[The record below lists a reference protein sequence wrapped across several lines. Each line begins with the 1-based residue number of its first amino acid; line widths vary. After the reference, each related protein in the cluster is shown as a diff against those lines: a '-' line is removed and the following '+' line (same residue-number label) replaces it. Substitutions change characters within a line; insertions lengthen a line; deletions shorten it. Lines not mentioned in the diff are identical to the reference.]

1 MRPHADTR
9 LPTAT
14 RAPSVSRRLATTT
27 LLVASLA
34 GFALPA
40 VAQTPAP
47 APTPKQIVTA
57 FYEQAFVKGDARA
70 AILKYISP
78 TTYIQHNPTVPDGRD
93 AVLAALPGW
102 LDKTG
107 IRAEVKRVIADGNL
121 VVVHARWA
129 VPGKAEVPAL
139 AVMDIFRVQ
148 DGLIVQHWDVVQEVP
163 KTAANN
169 NTMF

>member
-1 MRPHADTR
+1 MQAQADPRLSTARP
-9 LPTAT
+9 
-14 RAPSVSRRLATTT
+14 APGLSRRLTTAA
-27 LLVASLA
+27 LLVVSMA
-34 GFALPA
+34 GVSLPA
-40 VAQTPAP
+40 LAQTP

-78 TTYIQHNPTVPDGRD
+78 TTYIQHNPTVPDGRE

-102 LDKTG
+102 IDKTG
-107 IRAEVKRVIADGNL
+107 IRAEVKRVIAEGNL

-148 DGLIVQHWDVVQEVP
+148 DGLIVEHWDVLQEVP